1 MHTSFMLVLPFLPYL
16 ICINLLDLLSQYL
29 FAALPD
35 IQPVFK
41 NAVFKE
47 QQLLVSAFADEIYA
61 SFQQVQLFSGA
72 KSKTYKFF

>member
-1 MHTSFMLVLPFLPYL
+1 MRTSFMLVPFLPYL
-16 ICINLLDLLSQYL
+16 ICNNLLDLLSQYL